1 MEAAVG
7 HTKHNI
13 FQMAAQLTMMNL
25 KSLASELQG
34 FAGVTRKKQIG
45 DLVRHFPSFSDQV
58 IADFG
63 EDAAVIGDG
72 DEVLLFAADG
82 IWSKLMDADPEWAG
96 YCAVLVNIHDIAA
109 MGGWP
114 LAMVDVL
121 SINSPAMAEAVLK
134 GMRTCIE
141 KFKVPIVG
149 GHLHPD
155 TPYNALDV
163 AILGKARRDSVI
175 LSSTARPGDV
185 VVAAADMDGA
195 VHRSFNVN
203 FDSTTSKGSKALLMQ
218 LGSMRELGEGH
229 LVTAGKDISN
239 PGLLGTLGML
249 LEASGVGAT
258 IDLDSIPIPEGLNL
272 SSWLKMYPGMGFV
285 VTAGLDKAQ
294 EVLAVFRKRGLT
306 ASAIGQITEDRKLV
320 MRSGAEREVLF
331 DFGKE
336 CVTGIR

>member
-1 MEAAVG
+1 
-7 HTKHNI
+7 
-13 FQMAAQLTMMNL
+13 MMNL
-25 KSLASELQG
+25 KSLAAEIQG

-45 DLVRHFPSFSDQV
+45 DLVRHFPSFSDRV
-58 IADFG
+58 VADFG
-63 EDAAVIGDG
+63 EDAAVIEDG
-72 DEVLLFAADG
+72 DEALLFAADG
-82 IWSKLMDADPEWAG
+82 IWSRLMDADPVWAG

-121 SINSPAMAEAVLK
+121 SINSPATAEAVLK

-155 TPYNALDV
+155 TPYNALDI
-163 AILGKARRDSVI
+163 AILGKARRDSII
-175 LSSTARPGDV
+175 LSSTAMPGDV
-185 VVAAADMDGA
+185 VVAAADMEGA
-195 VHRSFNVN
+195 VHKSFNIN
-203 FDSTTSKGSKALLMQ
+203 FDSTTSKDSRTLLMQ

-258 IDLDSIPIPEGLNL
+258 VDLDSIPTPVGLSL
-272 SSWLKMYPGMGFV
+272 PSWLKMYPGMGFV
-285 VTAGLDKAQ
+285 VTANPDKAH
-294 EVLAVFRKRGLT
+294 EVLAVFRGRGLT
-306 ASAIGQITEDRKLV
+306 ATAIGQVTEDRKLV
-320 MRSGAEREVLF
+320 MRSGSEREVLF

-336 CVTGIR
+336 RVTGIR